1 MNLILVYSY
10 MLWNIWRIKRSF
22 PDLTGPSSQETSS
35 SKTIKN
41 SCGAKDTTQALSGA
55 ESTCGKEVFAL
66 TITLTCNYWK
76 KKKKGTQ
83 NSSRSDQDKEE
94 FMGKVQISHIISH
107 LWNDIEC
114 SLNNRYKI
122 IGIKRLIVL
131 H

>member
-1 MNLILVYSY
+1 MKDVHFQVVWQNNYCHKFCHRNSKKTQLNYFHCKWTWFLSTPKY

-66 TITLTCNYWK
+66 AITLTCNYWK
-76 KKKKGTQ
+76 KKKKKELKIL
-83 NSSRSDQDKEE
+83 QDL
-94 FMGKVQISHIISH
+94 I
-107 LWNDIEC
+107 
-114 SLNNRYKI
+114 KI
-122 IGIKRLIVL
+122 KTNL
-131 H
+131 